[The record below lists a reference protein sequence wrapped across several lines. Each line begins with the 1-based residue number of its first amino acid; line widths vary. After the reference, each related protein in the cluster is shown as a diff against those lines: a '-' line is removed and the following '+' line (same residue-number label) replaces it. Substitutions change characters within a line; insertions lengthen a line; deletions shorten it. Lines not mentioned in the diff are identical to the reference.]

1 MRKTYRRYDPRLRN
15 LVAVSDDLSK
25 FANLG
30 IPKSTLKQ
38 WKRNGVKNFITIPE
52 FELSAEKLVEEN
64 IRINAELAAARAE
77 QDLLV
82 TIIRIFGFQIQYKR
96 LPSSEAKSDII
107 AAIKKAVESI
117 PLQTCLVTIGL
128 SAARYHSWVKR
139 QVNCLLKDQISCPK
153 ASPTRLTFSEVS
165 KIKELFTNP
174 DFAHYSIYSLTWL
187 GKKSG
192 EVNASSSTWSRVGK
206 QYGLDRR
213 LRRIY
218 PAKPKVGIRASY
230 PGQIWHLDM
239 IILRLQDGTRA
250 YVQCIIDNYSRFVL
264 AWHVSVNYGGVSTK
278 SLLSKALSKAKE
290 LGLDMIPD
298 VYVDSGSENI
308 NENVDQLISSNQIV
322 RTIAQIDVEFS
333 NSMIEMLFHRLKHRY
348 LCTIPL
354 TNFEALVKA
363 VNFYLNQSN
372 TLIPQMVLKGAT
384 PEEVITGNWGD
395 DKIIYFKEKMDQA
408 RRARII
414 KNTSECCTPCLA

>member
-1 MRKTYRRYDPRLRN
+1 
-15 LVAVSDDLSK
+15 
-25 FANLG
+25 
-30 IPKSTLKQ
+30 
-38 WKRNGVKNFITIPE
+38 
-52 FELSAEKLVEEN
+52 
-64 IRINAELAAARAE
+64 
-77 QDLLV
+77 
-82 TIIRIFGFQIQYKR
+82 
-96 LPSSEAKSDII
+96 
-107 AAIKKAVESI
+107 
-117 PLQTCLVTIGL
+117 
-128 SAARYHSWVKR
+128 
-139 QVNCLLKDQISCPK
+139 
-153 ASPTRLTFSEVS
+153 
-165 KIKELFTNP
+165 
-174 DFAHYSIYSLTWL
+174 
-187 GKKSG
+187 
-192 EVNASSSTWSRVGK
+192 
-206 QYGLDRR
+206 
-213 LRRIY
+213 
-218 PAKPKVGIRASY
+218 
-230 PGQIWHLDM
+230 
-239 IILRLQDGTRA
+239 
-250 YVQCIIDNYSRFVL
+250 
-264 AWHVSVNYGGVSTK
+264 
-278 SLLSKALSKAKE
+278 
-290 LGLDMIPD
+290 MIPD